1 MTHASG
7 ESKFACCVIHEDDS
21 SMIVNAVLFDLLGS
35 KALAS
40 ISFSKEKIGDE
51 FLQVIVEKY
60 YQLMQEDSARE
71 FVTTKIEGKSTCICK
86 VSEVTIIVGVSDTS
100 PISDSDVERM
110 KRLQEASA
118 KDIEKSS
125 VRDFKEE
132 FKGIADALLRERI
145 RVCFIAS
152 DDPSYED
159 KTGTAVDSIL
169 KNRRQKARKYTAPL
183 LIGPFG
189 VEVMRL
195 TYDEVAK
202 ADWSEDLS
210 SASLFVL
217 VVSPPLPTADRVEQI
232 VMRIRDKSTSK
243 LIVVPGSDDQLELAR
258 EYEDLYG
265 VELSDVSSQPTHLI
279 LSSMAIAGFMDM
291 HPELA
296 YQKWEIDR
304 NIDYVSSVEEK
315 EEAEVGH
322 QAFFVVDRRTGEAA
336 YSYYYDERSRLLEM
350 APNIVAAISAFKF
363 DPANPTETSVFQT
376 GDLNYITIERGHY
389 VYTLI
394 TGTGVDVEALRER
407 FSFLPDLFMDE
418 VPDLIDD
425 PTDLFRSPPFTL
437 KLLATLPPETIPARM
452 APKQSRALLWER
464 FENAPLRD
472 FIEAVWNRLD
482 GSMTM
487 SLLVPG
493 KGPEMILGAIHLLH
507 RMGAINLELKIGPDD
522 SPVLLKQPE
531 DEVLSLYS
539 RVDEIIGLVDGNR
552 TIEEIASDLKI
563 QPSVLVT
570 VFAELH
576 KREIITIKEG

>member
-1 MTHASG
+1 
-7 ESKFACCVIHEDDS
+7 
-21 SMIVNAVLFDLLGS
+21 MIVNAVLFDILGS

-40 ISFSKEKIGDE
+40 ISFSKENVTDE
-51 FLQVIVEKY
+51 FLQSVVETY
-60 YQLMQEDSARE
+60 YKLMQEDSARE
-71 FVTTKIEGKSTCICK
+71 FVSTEIEGKSTCICK
-86 VSEVTIIVGVSDTS
+86 VSKVTIIVGVSDSS
-100 PISDSDVERM
+100 PISESDIERM
-110 KRLQEASA
+110 KRFQDAST
-118 KDIEKSS
+118 KDILQSS
-125 VRDFKEE
+125 VRDFKDE
-132 FKGIADALLRERI
+132 FNTIADALLRERL

-152 DDPSYED
+152 EDPSFED
-159 KTGTAVDSIL
+159 KSGTAVDSIL
-169 KNRRQKARKYTAPL
+169 KNRGQKGRKYSAPL
-183 LIGPFG
+183 LIGPYG
-189 VEVMRL
+189 LEVMRISHDAL
-195 TYDEVAK
+195 IK

-217 VVSPPLPTADRVEQI
+217 VISPPLPTADRVEQI
-232 VMRIRDKSTSK
+232 VLRIRDESDSQ
-243 LIVVPGSDDQLELAR
+243 LVIVPGSDEQLELTR

-265 VELSDVSSQPTHLI
+265 LELSDVSSQPTYLL

-304 NIDYVSSVEEK
+304 TIDHVSSVEEIV
-315 EEAEVGH
+315 EEDVGH

-336 YSYYYDERSRLLEM
+336 YSYYYNERSRLLEI

-363 DPANPTETSVFQT
+363 DPASPTETSVFRT

-418 VPDLIDD
+418 VPELIDD
-425 PTDLFRSPPFTL
+425 PTDLFRSSPFTL
-437 KLLATLPPETIPARM
+437 KLLATLPPETIPSRM
-452 APKQSRALLWER
+452 APKQNRTLLWER

-507 RMGAINLELKIGPDD
+507 RMGAITLELKIGPDD
-522 SPVLLKQPE
+522 SPVLLKKPD

-539 RVDEIIGLVDGNR
+539 RVDEIVGLVDGKR
-552 TIEEIASDLKI
+552 TIEEIATELKL

-576 KREIITIKEG
+576 RREVITIKEG

>member
-1 MTHASG
+1 LI
-7 ESKFACCVIHEDDS
+7 KEDDS
-21 SMIVNAVLFDLLGS
+21 GMIVNAVLFDLLGS

-40 ISFSKEKIGDE
+40 ISFSKEKVTDE
-51 FLQVIVEKY
+51 FLERIVETY

-71 FVTTKIEGKSTCICK
+71 FVTTEIEEKSTCICK
-86 VSEVTIIVGVSDTS
+86 VSEVTIIVGVSDTM
-100 PISDSDVERM
+100 PISDSDIERM
-110 KRLQEASA
+110 KRFQEVSSKEILQ
-118 KDIEKSS
+118 SS
-125 VRDFKEE
+125 VRDFKDE
-132 FKGIADALLRERI
+132 FTGIADALLRERL

-152 DDPSYED
+152 EDPSFED
-159 KTGTAVDSIL
+159 KSGTAVDSIL
-169 KNRRQKARKYTAPL
+169 QNRGQKGRKYSAPL
-183 LIGPFG
+183 LIGPYG
-189 VEVMRL
+189 VEVMRISHDAL
-195 TYDEVAK
+195 VK

-217 VVSPPLPTADRVEQI
+217 VISPPLPTSDRVEQI
-232 VMRIRDKSTSK
+232 VMRIRDESSSE
-243 LIVVPGSDDQLELAR
+243 LIVVPGSDDKLELAR

-265 VELSDVSSQPTHLI
+265 LELSDVSSQPTHLL
-279 LSSMAIAGFMDM
+279 LSSMAIAGFVDM

-304 NIDYVSSVEEK
+304 NIDYVSSVEEM
-315 EEAEVGH
+315 ERTEVGH

-336 YSYYYDERSRLLEM
+336 FSYYYDERSSLLEI

-363 DPANPTETSVFQT
+363 DPANPTETSVFRT

-394 TGTGVDVEALRER
+394 TGTGVDVEALREK
-407 FSFLPDLFMDE
+407 FSFLPDLFMNE
-418 VPDLIDD
+418 VPELIDD

-437 KLLATLPPETIPARM
+437 KLLATLPPETIPTRM
-452 APKQSRALLWER
+452 APKQSRTLLWER

-493 KGPEMILGAIHLLH
+493 KGPEMILGAIHLLQ
-507 RMGAINLELKIGPDD
+507 RMGAIHLELKIGPDD
-522 SPVLLKQPE
+522 SPVLLKQPDE
-531 DEVLSLYS
+531 EVLSLYS
-539 RVDEIIGLVDGNR
+539 RVDEIIGLVNGSR
-552 TIEEIASDLKI
+552 TIEEIASELKI

-576 KREIITIKEG
+576 RREIITIKEG